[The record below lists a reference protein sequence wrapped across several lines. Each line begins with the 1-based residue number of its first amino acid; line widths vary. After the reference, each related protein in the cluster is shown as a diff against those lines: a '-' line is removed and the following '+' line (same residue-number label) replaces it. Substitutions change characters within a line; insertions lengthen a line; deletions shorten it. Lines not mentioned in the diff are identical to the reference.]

1 MPMSTDWASLS
12 RVEYLERRL
21 AEAVGASDA
30 ALRDDQLATARSWE
44 DTATKLRRDLDDARA
59 ASASDDERLRRLTAL
74 DPRDVARRVCALAT
88 LLARLAPAEARACA
102 EAILNALPQRPAA
115 PDASGGLGEEP
126 SRERAALVE
135 DPPISQDAA
144 VAGIIAESV
153 A

>member
-1 MPMSTDWASLS
+1 VLMGTDWASLS

-59 ASASDDERLRRLTAL
+59 ASATEDDRLRRLTAL

-88 LLARLAPAEARACA
+88 LLVRLAPAEARACA
-102 EAILNALPQRPAA
+102 EAILAALPQRPAGSGAEQA
-115 PDASGGLGEEP
+115 PGEAAVG
-126 SRERAALVE
+126 RAAQVE

-144 VAGIIAESV
+144 VVGIIAESV